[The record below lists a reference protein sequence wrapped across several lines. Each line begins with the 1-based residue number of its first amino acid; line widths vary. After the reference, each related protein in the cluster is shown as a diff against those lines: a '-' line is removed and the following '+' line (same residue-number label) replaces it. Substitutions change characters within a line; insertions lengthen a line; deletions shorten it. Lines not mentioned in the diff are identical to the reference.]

1 MDTLRLDVTPRGKGY
16 VAKSSCPELT
26 ALGSSPEDAAE
37 NARLMAIVLFATA
50 PGPATLI
57 VRLEEPGVC
66 TIVMQPVEKPFS
78 LAAASEKPEWRSMA
92 SVTNVGGS
100 KEAAG
105 E

>member
-16 VAKSSCPELT
+16 VAESHRPELA
-26 ALGSSPEDAAE
+26 ALGSSPEDAVE
-37 NARLMAIVLFATA
+37 NARLMAIELFARA
-50 PGPATLI
+50 PRPTTLI
-57 VRLEEPGVC
+57 VRLNEPGVC

-78 LAAASEKPEWRSMA
+78 LAAHGDKPEWRYMA
-92 SVTNVGGS
+92 SVTNDGAS